1 MTRFPIREQCPVELT
16 HTSSRRHR
24 TLIVRKLKGLEA
36 YLDVVV
42 VHSFMGA
49 LGWSFYPPVRDEEG
63 GFPQTKVRTPIGFA
77 TIVSLDRPCS

>member
-1 MTRFPIREQCPVELT
+1 MSRCPVELT
-16 HTSSRRHR
+16 HTSSTRSHR
-24 TLIVRKLKGLEA
+24 TLIVRKLKGLEE

-63 GFPQTKVRTPIGFA
+63 GFPQTKVRLGA
-77 TIVSLDRPCS
+77 SSLLGEGQASLDMALN

>member
-1 MTRFPIREQCPVELT
+1 MPRRVDTHLFPP
-16 HTSSRRHR
+16 RHR
-24 TLIVRKLKGLEA
+24 TLIVRKLKGLEE

-63 GFPQTKVRTPIGFA
+63 GFPQTKVRPGA
-77 TIVSLDRPCS
+77 SSLLGEGQALLDRAVS